1 MSEAELQKEIDMLK
15 GRIDNLVASN
25 EQLKK
30 ADDEFMLHEHTGYD
44 SNAISNIIVIRQ
56 TFAAV
61 VYTDASIGREKP
73 VQFEFTAT
81 SNFTLANPTN
91 CVNGKKIIYKIKQDG
106 TGSRVI
112 TFGSNFRG
120 STSLALPT
128 LTTTANAVD
137 IIGFVYDAIVGKWNC
152 WAVQQGYAS

>member
-1 MSEAELQKEIDMLK
+1 MSEAELQKQIDMLTA
-15 GRIDNLVASN
+15 RIENLVASN
-25 EQLKK
+25 DDLKK
-30 ADDEFMLHEHTGYD
+30 SDDEFMLHEHTGYD
-44 SNAISNIIVIRQ
+44 ANYINNIILIKQ
-56 TFAAV
+56 TFAAT

-91 CVNGKKIIYKIKQDG
+91 CANGKKIIYKIKQDG
-106 TGSRVI
+106 TGSRVV

-137 IIGFVYDAIVGKWNC
+137 IIGFVYDATVSKWNC